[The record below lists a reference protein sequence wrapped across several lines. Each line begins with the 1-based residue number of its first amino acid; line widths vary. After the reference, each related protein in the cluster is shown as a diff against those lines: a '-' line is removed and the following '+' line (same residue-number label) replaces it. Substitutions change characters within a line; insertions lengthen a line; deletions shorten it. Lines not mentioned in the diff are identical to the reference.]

1 MSCAYDCACD
11 WAYDARQNQAI
22 CSLISKYQSMSF
34 FKNSQEVDNQKP
46 EHVLNV
52 SMQANRVMPW
62 KNMSNVVLNA
72 FLSLANVIT

>member
-1 MSCAYDCACD
+1 MS
-11 WAYDARQNQAI
+11 
-22 CSLISKYQSMSF
+22 SF
-34 FKNSQEVDNQKP
+34 SSERNSQEVDNQKP

-72 FLSLANVIT
+72 FLSLANVIA